1 MRGENTADRVRLKA
15 IMWELVI
22 LRLIRCNGF
31 KEILSVDDVRTRR
44 QREQFFE
51 MRGRGCWHQI
61 DCPCDYDKFIAFIN
75 PIRLIGEVKFY
86 ANPVTKDH
94 IRQFVG
100 VLKDIQENYFTSE
113 FDDAPSERFTEIG
126 TFFSS
131 SGFDAEAEKLAFAHN
146 IKTISYKNVWLLESL
161 KKAIE
166 NIEINYLKATEC
178 VSAGKQSSFV
188 RAFKAILDG
197 NAAALNEFDR
207 SYRPA
212 DGFASVLRQLMS
224 GLQAI
229 RSSFV
234 GTTSGGAFLHFI
246 GDSEFP
252 EDLFF
257 DTDTQPT
264 RVYYFQNRNRRF
276 FFLEFARD
284 RQRRRYYFNPPLALA
299 QAAFYSQKE
308 AIYQKS
314 IIFSS
319 VHVTR
324 NIAGLS
330 RNLMLKLDQDW
341 LNQVEAGIR

>member
-22 LRLIRCNGF
+22 LRFIRSNGF
-31 KEILSVDDVRTRR
+31 TEIVSVDNVRTRR

-75 PIRLIGEVKFY
+75 PIRVIGEVKYY

-94 IRQFVG
+94 VRQFVG
-100 VLKDIQENYFTSE
+100 VLKDIQENYFTS
-113 FDDAPSERFTEIG
+113 DIGDTPCERFTEIG
-126 TFFSS
+126 VFFSS
-131 SGFDAEAEKLAFAHN
+131 SGFDDEAEKLAFAHN
-146 IKTISYKNVWLLESL
+146 IKTISYRNVWLLEPL

-166 NIEINYLKATEC
+166 ELEANYLTATAC
-178 VSAGKQSSFV
+178 VSAGQQSRFV
-188 RAFKAILDG
+188 RAFKSLLDRDIW
-197 NAAALNEFDR
+197 ALEEFHR
-207 SYRPA
+207 GYLPA
-212 DGFASVLRQLMS
+212 DGFSFVLERLIN
-224 GLQAI
+224 GLEQI
-229 RSSFV
+229 RSAFV

-246 GDSEFP
+246 GGSEFP
-252 EDLFF
+252 DNLFL

-264 RVYYFQNRNRRF
+264 RVFYVNNRNRRF
-276 FFLEFARD
+276 FFLQFSRD
-284 RQRRRYYFNPPLALA
+284 PQRRRFYFNPPIALD

-308 AIYQKS
+308 AIDQKR

-324 NIAGLS
+324 NISGLS
-330 RNLMLKLDQDW
+330 RNLVLRLDQDW
-341 LNQVEAGIR
+341 LNQVEAEIE